1 MNPFVC
7 AVIHELC
14 HLAHKPLSCLFATFP
29 EERTSAVEGEQR
41 MGSNYKVGWM
51 KALKNTDV
59 GSKSYDSRPEYHT
72 GKN

>member
-1 MNPFVC
+1 MDPLIC

-14 HLAHKPLSCLFATFP
+14 HLAHKPLSCSFATFR

-41 MGSNYKVGWM
+41 MGSNYKEGWV
-51 KALKNTDV
+51 KALKNTYI
-59 GSKSYDSRPEYHT
+59 GSKSYDSGHEYHM